1 MTNKL
6 TDMYFKTEADVKP
19 FFESQLELC
28 GVEYFDFYLM
38 HTQNKNNFQH
48 FKRCRAYEQ
57 AFELKAAGKIKHVG
71 ISFHDTAEVL
81 DEILTEYPEVE
92 LVQLQLNYV
101 DWDSPVVQSG
111 KCVEVC
117 KRHNKPIVVMEPVKG
132 GNLARLPDDARAR
145 CWTICT
151 AVALQATR
159 YVLRQ
164 VATTCLWCCPA

>member
-1 MTNKL
+1 M
-6 TDMYFKTEADVKP
+6 
-19 FFESQLELC
+19 
-28 GVEYFDFYLM
+28 EYFDFYLM
-38 HTQNKNNFQH
+38 HAQNKNNFQH

-111 KCVEVC
+111 KCVEVR

-151 AVALQATR
+151 AVALQATH